1 MFKIDKKIPG
11 SAIMEPC
18 DSLTF
23 NKEEARPDV
32 VCDADFRSIPFTST
46 DYEVLDSSTDR
57 SFLLM
62 DGNEHLHIE
71 TAEKF
76 CNKLKC
82 SDTAKIK
89 VVSIFGNTGDGKSH
103 TMNHTFFRGEEVF
116 KTSAEQNSCTLGV
129 YAAMQKDMG
138 VLCLDTEGLL
148 STSKKSNRR
157 MRMLLKILAI
167 SDIVIYR
174 TRSERLHSDM
184 YDFLGTASKAF
195 CLHFSQALQS
205 IQGSA
210 NLGPAVIIFHETR
223 HTKPLENSVE
233 ESAGDKL
240 RDYFSRLNYDIDA
253 FSSLRYVGIQT
264 SSNSTTDYKKLIA
277 ALRVDLENT
286 TVRSPR
292 QPSVIYKAMRS
303 LNKKFSCEIV
313 EKSINPF
320 PEQYFTC
327 PILCVSCNRRCQ
339 HSMGHES
346 QNHSNANP
354 CLLQYQFDNKVELCK
369 SCYKNGR
376 EVAVTRTDGW
386 THSVIN
392 CPHCGEIAKA
402 FKYWGTA
409 QDCDAIQTQAVHV
422 WKDGNILT
430 KGPTHSGQMVLDRV
444 GYVCEAFSNFSSQPT
459 GVLKEWCADKV
470 APKYW
475 KPNHEI
481 INCFSC
487 KKNFEKTGLR
497 KHHCRG
503 CGEGFCDLCTKHR
516 MSVPSRKWFEHV
528 RVCSDCHQKLL
539 KQPDAIPAQEEQI
552 IDQTTNYYSN
562 HHTHTGPNNAGPEE
576 TDVTVRKCGE
586 TIYNTISNVASVALE
601 CTKDIIK
608 DTARPDYW
616 VPDSKALHCNLCEMQ
631 FGTAEELVSAGT
643 LNEIPFKGGDNKRHH
658 CRRCGQGVCS
668 ECSKSRRPVPERGW
682 LEDVRVCDACVN
694 DDIAIRTNGA
704 DHDTKFKP
712 TTSVDD
718 PKAKVE

>member
-1 MFKIDKKIPG
+1 MAFMQPI
-11 SAIMEPC
+11 SE
-18 DSLTF
+18 
-23 NKEEARPDV
+23 EEALRPDV
-32 VCDADFRSIPFTST
+32 VSDADFKSIPFTST
-46 DYEVLDSSTDR
+46 DYAVLDHSTDR

-62 DGNEHLHIE
+62 DGNEHLHINTPE
-71 TAEKF
+71 LF
-76 CNKLKC
+76 CKKLKC

-103 TMNHTFFRGEEVF
+103 TMNHTFFKGEEVF
-116 KTSAEQNSCTLGV
+116 KTSPEQNSCTLGV
-129 YAAMQKDMG
+129 YAAMQNEVG

-148 STSKKSNRR
+148 STSPKSNRR

-195 CLHFSQALQS
+195 CLHFTQALQS
-205 IQGSA
+205 IHGSA

-240 RDYFSRLNYDIDA
+240 RDNFSRLNYDIDA

-264 SSNSTTDYKKLIA
+264 ATNGTTDYNKLIA
-277 ALRVDLENT
+277 ALRVDLDNT

-292 QPSVIYKAMRS
+292 QPSVIYKAMRA

-339 HSMGHES
+339 HSMGHEGQDHVNS
-346 QNHSNANP
+346 NP
-354 CLLQYQFDNKVELCK
+354 CLLQHQYDNKVELCK

-376 EVAVTRTDGW
+376 EVIVTRTDGW

-444 GYVCEAFSNFSSQPT
+444 GYVCEAFTSFSSQPT

-503 CGEGFCDLCTKHR
+503 CGEGFCDFCSKHR
-516 MSVPSRKWFEHV
+516 MPVPGRKWFEHV

-539 KQPDAIPAQEEQI
+539 KQPDAIPGHEDQI
-552 IDQTTNYYSN
+552 IDNSTNSQN
-562 HHTHTGPNNAGPEE
+562 HTYTGPNNMNGPEE

-608 DTARPDYW
+608 DSARPDYW
-616 VPDSKALHCNLCEMQ
+616 VPDSKALQCHLCEMQ
-631 FGTAEELVSAGT
+631 FGTAEELAYAAKLLDAAKSPQR
-643 LNEIPFKGGDNKRHH
+643 PFKGGDCKRHH

-668 ECSKSRRPVPERGW
+668 ECSKTRRPVPERGW
-682 LEDVRVCDACVN
+682 MEDVRVCDACVN
-694 DDIAIRTNGA
+694 DDIAIPSANAATATTPNS
-704 DHDTKFKP
+704 DIPSKP
-712 TTSVDD
+712 MNFMDD